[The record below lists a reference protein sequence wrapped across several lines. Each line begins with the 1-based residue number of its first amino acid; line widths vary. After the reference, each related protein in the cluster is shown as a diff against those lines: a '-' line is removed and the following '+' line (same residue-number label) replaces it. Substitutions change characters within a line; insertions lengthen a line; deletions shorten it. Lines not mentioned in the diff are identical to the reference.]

1 MFNGIGERYF
11 LHKSINVYGSRM
23 VTKEVILN
31 FVEELKMKTLE
42 FRNCEKDTVVFVK
55 TFWKIVYATLELT
68 VKNFKL

>member
-1 MFNGIGERYF
+1 MGEGCF

-42 FRNCEKDTVVFVK
+42 FRNCEKGTVVFVK
-55 TFWKIVYATLELT
+55 TFWKTSLCDFGTYS
-68 VKNFKL
+68 KKF

>member
-1 MFNGIGERYF
+1 
-11 LHKSINVYGSRM
+11 M

-42 FRNCEKDTVVFVK
+42 FRNCTKDTVVFVK
-55 TFWKIVYATLELT
+55 TFWKTVYATLELT